1 MKKKFE
7 YDFFIGVRGS
17 LPKGEEGDAYDAR
30 IDAYFKRLARR
41 KISPDRWKEK
51 EERIRRKCCRVIDA
65 WRAGEIAEEAFAD
78 YMRDAM
84 DYFNEFNYYRF
95 KNNLPD
101 YMPLGTLRLL
111 YLMATLDDVKP
122 FSEKQEELWCA
133 ATYLYMHIQMEQ
145 MFMNGIYISG
155 FEK

>member
-7 YDFFIGVRGS
+7 YDLFIGTKS

-30 IDAYFKRLARR
+30 VAAYFKRLARR
-41 KISPDRWKEK
+41 NISPERWKAK
-51 EERIRRKCCRVIDA
+51 EARIRSKCRDVIDA
-65 WRAGEIAEEAFAD
+65 WRKGDIAEEAFKD
-78 YMRDAM
+78 YMRDAI

-95 KNNLPD
+95 KNDLPD

-111 YLMATLDDVKP
+111 YLMATLDDIKP
-122 FSEKQEELWCA
+122 FSEKQKELWCA
-133 ATYLYMHIQMEQ
+133 ATYLYMHIQNEQ

-155 FEK
+155 FEI